1 MAATIH
7 SGTPTPDDRRKAGRA
22 AGGIARTLQAGL
34 AHHRAGRLERAEA
47 LYRKALT
54 RKPDDPEATHL
65 LGVIAFQCGQIS
77 PALELIGRAL
87 PALADDPD
95 AHLNY
100 GNALGAARRFA
111 EAAASYRRA
120 IALKPDFGM
129 AHSNLAGTLIEQE
142 ALEEA
147 LESGRRAVA
156 LLPDFAG
163 ALFYYATALLRLGRY
178 AEAEAP
184 LRRALEL
191 SPNLAPAHF
200 NLGIALK
207 LQNRLD
213 EASECLRRAVAI
225 NPEDAAAMTAWF
237 NVRQEIC
244 DWSNFRNDESRAR
257 RAIARQ
263 PSLGGAF
270 MLLAMDS
277 TPEEKLACA
286 RAVAA
291 KFAPP
296 DGAVFPAAE
305 PRRGERI
312 RVGYMSRQ
320 FRENAG
326 SYLIAGLIERHDRS
340 QFEIFGYSFGPDDRS
355 PMRTRIAAAF
365 DRFVDIVTMSDSD
378 AARAIHDDRVDI
390 LVDLDGFAGNVRTA
404 IIARRPAPIQ
414 VNYLGYPGTMG
425 ADFIDYIIVD
435 PFVAPPDRQPFFS
448 ERLAHLPG
456 CYQCNDDRR
465 AIAEQTPSRLECGLP
480 ETGFVFCCFNNSYKI
495 TPAIFDV
502 WMRLLLASPKSV
514 LWLFA
519 ANPWAKA
526 NLAAEATARGVDPER
541 LVFAPPLPNAE
552 HLARYRLADLFLD
565 TLPYNAHTTASDAL
579 WAGLPVL
586 TCLGDS
592 FPGRVGGSML
602 RAVGLDELI
611 STSLPE
617 YEALALKLSRD
628 SDLML
633 EFHARLAR
641 NRATCSLFDTARFAG
656 QIETAYRRMHEMR
669 MAGRTPAAFEV
680 EPSN

>member
-1 MAATIH
+1 MTAIRL
-7 SGTPTPDDRRKAGRA
+7 DDRRNAGRA
-22 AGGIARTLQAGL
+22 AGGITRTVQAGL
-34 AHHRAGRLERAEA
+34 AHHQAGRLDRAEA
-47 LYRKALT
+47 LYRKALR
-54 RKPDDPEATHL
+54 RKPDHPQATHL
-65 LGVIAFQCGQIS
+65 LGVIAFQCGRVS
-77 PALELIGRAL
+77 AALELIGRAL
-87 PALADDPD
+87 PALANDPE

-100 GNALGAARRFA
+100 GNALGAAARLA
-111 EAAASYRRA
+111 EAVESYRRA
-120 IALKPDFGM
+120 IALKPDFGL
-129 AHSNLAGTLIEQE
+129 AHSNLAGALIEQGV
-142 ALEEA
+142 LEEA

-156 LLPDFAG
+156 LAPDFAG

-184 LRRALEL
+184 LRRVLEL
-191 SPNLAPAHF
+191 SPKLAPAHF

-207 LQNRLD
+207 LQNRLG
-213 EASECLRRAVAI
+213 EASACLRRAVAL
-225 NPEDAAAMTAWF
+225 NPDDAAAMTAWF
-237 NVRQEIC
+237 NIRQEIC
-244 DWSNFRNDESRAR
+244 DWSDYHDDESRTR

-277 TPEEKLACA
+277 TAEEKLACA
-286 RAVAA
+286 RKVAA
-291 KFAPP
+291 LFAAPE
-296 DGAVFPAAE
+296 GGVFPATE

-312 RVGYMSRQ
+312 RVGYISAQ
-320 FRENAG
+320 FRHNAG
-326 SYLIAGLIERHDRS
+326 AYLTAGLIERHDRS
-340 QFEIFGYSFGPDDRS
+340 RFEIFGYSYGANDGS

-365 DRFVDIVTMSDSD
+365 DRFVDIVSMSDSD
-378 AARAIHDDRVDI
+378 AARLMHGDGIDI
-390 LVDLDGFAGNVRTA
+390 LVDLDGFTGNVRTA
-404 IIARRPAPIQ
+404 IAGRRPAPIQ

-435 PFVAPPDRQPFFS
+435 PFVAPPDQQPFFT
-448 ERLAHLPG
+448 ERLVHLSG

-465 AIAEQTPSRLECGLP
+465 AIAEQTPSRVECGLP

-526 NLAAEATARGVDPER
+526 NLAAEATARGVNPER
-541 LVFAPPLPNAE
+541 LVFAAPLPNAE

-592 FPGRVGGSML
+592 FPGRVGGSLL
-602 RAVGLDELI
+602 RAVGLDDLI
-611 STSLPE
+611 STSLQE
-617 YEALALKLSRD
+617 YEALATKLSRE
-628 SDLML
+628 SDLLL
-633 EFHARLAR
+633 EFRTRLAR
-641 NRATCSLFDTARFAG
+641 NRATCSLFDTARFARK
-656 QIETAYRRMHEMR
+656 IETAYRRIYDMR
-669 MAGRTPAAFEV
+669 MAGQTPTAFAV
-680 EPSN
+680 EP

>member
-54 RKPDDPEATHL
+54 RKPDHPEATHL
-65 LGVIAFQCGQIS
+65 LGVIAFQYGQIS

-178 AEAEAP
+178 AEAAAP

-435 PFVAPPDRQPFFS
+435 PFVAPPDQQPFFS

-465 AIAEQTPSRLECGLP
+465 AIAEQMLSRLECGLP

-502 WMRLLLASPKSV
+502 WMRLLIASPKSV

-519 ANPWAKA
+519 ANP
-526 NLAAEATARGVDPER
+526 
-541 LVFAPPLPNAE
+541 
-552 HLARYRLADLFLD
+552 
-565 TLPYNAHTTASDAL
+565 
-579 WAGLPVL
+579 
-586 TCLGDS
+586 
-592 FPGRVGGSML
+592 
-602 RAVGLDELI
+602 
-611 STSLPE
+611 
-617 YEALALKLSRD
+617 
-628 SDLML
+628 
-633 EFHARLAR
+633 
-641 NRATCSLFDTARFAG
+641 
-656 QIETAYRRMHEMR
+656 
-669 MAGRTPAAFEV
+669 
-680 EPSN
+680 